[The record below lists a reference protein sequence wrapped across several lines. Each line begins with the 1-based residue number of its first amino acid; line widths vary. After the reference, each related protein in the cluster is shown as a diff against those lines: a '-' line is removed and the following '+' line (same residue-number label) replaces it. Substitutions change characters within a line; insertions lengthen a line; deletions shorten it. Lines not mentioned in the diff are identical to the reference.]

1 MVKIIK
7 VLWNLDVIGEIKKW
21 LDYSLLNII
30 VFVED
35 IDEFF
40 EGINILVINFF
51 SVILDIFS
59 EFCEKEII
67 YN

>member
-1 MVKIIK
+1 MEKIIK
-7 VLWNLDVIGEIKKW
+7 VLWNLDVFGEIKKW

-35 IDEFF
+35 IDEFL